1 MSNAITPDPNASLSR
16 YSLEKTDRLVSQMQN
31 NVKSMETPEELEK
44 NAKQFEAI
52 FINQLLQEMDKS
64 VNREDSLLSGGESEK
79 SFRGLMYQ
87 EIATM
92 AADRP
97 MDQGFGIAKAV
108 YEQAQRLLPG
118 SVDADA
124 NSKSLFRPIPL
135 EPQK

>member
-1 MSNAITPDPNASLSR
+1 MSNAITPDPNANLSR
-16 YSLEKTDRLVSQMQN
+16 YSLEKTDRLISKMQS

-52 FINQLLQEMDKS
+52 FINQLLEEMDKS
-64 VNREDSLLSGGESEK
+64 IHREDSILSGGESEK

-97 MDQGFGIAKAV
+97 MSQGFGIAKAV
-108 YEQAQRLLPG
+108 YDQAQRLLPG
-118 SVDADA
+118 SNNA
-124 NSKSLFRPIPL
+124 NSNPKSLLRPIPL
-135 EPQK
+135 EAQK